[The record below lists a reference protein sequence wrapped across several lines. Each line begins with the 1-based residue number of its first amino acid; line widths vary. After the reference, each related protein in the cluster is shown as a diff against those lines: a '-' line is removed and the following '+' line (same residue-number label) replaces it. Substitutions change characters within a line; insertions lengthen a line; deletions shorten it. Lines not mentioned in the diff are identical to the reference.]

1 MKKVGLLFDSSYKI
15 GGGHFWR
22 CFNLAKSI
30 KKKFTVFFYF
40 KLFKN

>member
-1 MKKVGLLFDSSYKI
+1 MKKVGLLFDSRYSI

-30 KKKFTVFFYF
+30 KKKIYSFF
-40 KLFKN
+40 LFQII